1 VTLDLAALA
10 LLAVAAVLGARSGAL
25 RQVASLAA
33 AAGGVLAARA
43 FAPAVA
49 DGLAR
54 TVSPLVR
61 GAAPALLFL
70 GCFALGS
77 LLLGAV
83 LRWTGVA
90 RAVRGAADRGAGA
103 LLGGAKGALALWAL
117 LSALALAA
125 DALPRGIAAAA
136 SESDFAAIAR
146 DHNLVVRLDP
156 DAARRLGRALE
167 AARRARD
174 AGRLAGDPDSA
185 RLLEQLG
192 AVGGAGAFAGA
203 PAGAP
208 PALDPAQAARVLADP
223 EVRAL
228 VDRLAKR
235 EQ

>member
-33 AAGGVLAARA
+33 AALGVLAARA
-43 FAPAVA
+43 FSPAVA

-54 TVSPLVR
+54 TVSPLARV
-61 GAAPALLFL
+61 AAPALLFL

-77 LLLGAV
+77 LLGGVV

-90 RAVRGAADRGAGA
+90 RVVRGAADRGAGA

-117 LSALALAA
+117 LSALALAG
-125 DALPRGIAAAA
+125 DALPGPVARAARG
-136 SESDFAAIAR
+136 SDFAAIAR

-156 DAARRLGRALE
+156 DAARRLERALD

-174 AGRLAGDPDSA
+174 AGRLARDPDSA
-185 RLLEQLG
+185 RLLERVG
-192 AVGGAGAFAGA
+192 AAAGRRAGPGAAAEG
-203 PAGAP
+203 
-208 PALDPAQAARVLADP
+208 PALDPEQAARVLADP
-223 EVRAL
+223 ELRAL
-228 VDRLAKR
+228 VDRLAGR
-235 EQ
+235 GE